1 MGFDFNNLT
10 MEGLNEDMNE
20 FRKAKDVMVKLIYIL
35 SKKQKQ
41 YAVIILIMSVLAA
54 LLETLGVAVIMPV
67 LDMMLDIDGIRTRW
81 YMVYFCNIFN
91 LDTNDKIIWFVCAG
105 VILIYLFKN
114 VYFTFYNWVSC
125 KYSYMV
131 QKELGVR
138 VLSAYMK
145 QGYLF
150 FVENNT
156 ARLINGITSDASSIY
171 GILKTIFTLVMKAL
185 SIVCIGVYIM
195 LQSPYMAAL
204 LLALSVMCLVFVHA
218 LFRKSMSVNGIKRRE
233 LMCEGNKAALEAI
246 QGSKEVLV
254 MNKQEHFIKLYSK
267 IRSKYNRV
275 SVKVDMGTT
284 VPTYI
289 IEMICITGVLITLG
303 VQIGVTSN
311 VYGLVTKLS
320 MVAAGAFRILPAL
333 GAITSGIN
341 TIIMS
346 TSQLGACYETM
357 QQVKGIE
364 KTETDSK
371 VQKAKEPNVRFQK
384 ELEISHVSFQYP
396 KTKNNVLEDVN
407 LSIKKGESV
416 AFIGPSG
423 AGKTTISDIIL
434 GLLKPTSG
442 KVTMDGTDI
451 ESLGT
456 EWNHI
461 VGYVPQ
467 NPYIMD
473 DTIRHNIAFG
483 ENDIDEYMIW
493 QSLKIAQLDSFV
505 KELPNGLNTKVGE
518 RGVRFSGG
526 QRQRLAIARAI
537 YRNPDI
543 LVLDEATAALD
554 KETEAEVMG
563 AIEALQGYKTLIIV
577 AHRLTT
583 VKKCDII
590 YEVNQKKICR
600 KDKAEVFKVDG

>member
-1 MGFDFNNLT
+1 
-10 MEGLNEDMNE
+10 MNE
-20 FRKAKDVMVKLIYIL
+20 LKKAKDVIKKLTYIL
-35 SKKQKQ
+35 SKKQKK
-41 YAVIILIMSVLAA
+41 YAIIILVMSGIAA

-67 LDMMLDIDGIRTRW
+67 LDMMLDIDGIRNRW
-81 YMVYFCNIFN
+81 YMDYCVKAFR
-91 LDTNDKIIWFVCAG
+91 LDTNGKVVWFICIG
-105 VILIYLFKN
+105 VILVYLFKN
-114 VYFTFYNWVSC
+114 LYFTFYSWISC

-156 ARLINGITSDASSIY
+156 ARLINGITSDAASIY
-171 GILKTIFTLVMKAL
+171 GILKTIFTLVMKVL
-185 SIVCIGVYIM
+185 SITCIAIYIM
-195 LQSPYMAAL
+195 LQSPYMAVL
-204 LLALSVMCLVFVHA
+204 LLGLSLVCLVVVHV
-218 LFRKSMSVNGIKRRE
+218 LFRKSMSVNGAIRRE
-233 LMCEGNKAALEAI
+233 LMCDGNKVAMEAI
-246 QGSKEVLV
+246 QGSKEILV
-254 MNKQEHFIKLYSK
+254 TNKQTYFVKMYSY
-267 IRSKYNRV
+267 IRTKYNEV

-284 VPTYI
+284 VPAYI
-289 IEMICITGVLITLG
+289 IEMICIVGVVITLG
-303 VQIGVTSN
+303 IQIGTTSN

-320 MVAAGAFRILPAL
+320 TVAAGAFRILPAL

-357 QQVKGIE
+357 QQVKDIE
-364 KTETDSK
+364 KLERTDEEQGEK
-371 VQKAKEPNVRFQK
+371 KTNVHFQS
-384 ELEISHVSFQYP
+384 ELRMNHISFQYP
-396 KTKNNVLEDVN
+396 KTKDVVLEGVN
-407 LSIKKGESV
+407 LSIKKGESI

-434 GLLKPTSG
+434 GLLKPVEG
-442 KVTMDGTDI
+442 QVFMDGINI
-451 ESLGT
+451 ENLGAD
-456 EWNHI
+456 WNRI
-461 VGYVPQ
+461 IGYVPQ

-473 DTIRHNIAFG
+473 DTIQHNIAFG
-483 ENDIDEYMIW
+483 EKNINEAKIW
-493 QSLKIAQLDSFV
+493 QALEIAQLDSFV
-505 KELPNGLNTKVGE
+505 KELPNGVNTRVGE

-526 QRQRLAIARAI
+526 QRQRLAIARAV

-554 KETEAEVMG
+554 KETEAEVMK

-583 VKKCDII
+583 VRKCDTI
-590 YEVNQKKICR
+590 YEV
-600 KDKAEVFKVDG
+600 KDKRIYPKSKEEVFEEDEKRGKFSD